1 MLEHYI
7 TSFIDGRVRL
17 RHELLRKP
25 ALAEQ
30 VQSMLPTI
38 QGIRSVAVNT
48 RTGSLLVEYDPAI
61 LGPEQLLALLRQWE
75 HMTGLITDPAEGPST
90 LASIHKSVCR
100 GRLRRVLNG
109 GMLLSLA
116 ASTLMGA
123 AKRTQ
128 GHVLMGGLFLALNAV
143 HLWNVRKTL

>member
-1 MLEHYI
+1 
-7 TSFIDGRVRL
+7 
-17 RHELLRKP
+17 
-25 ALAEQ
+25 
-30 VQSMLPTI
+30 MLPTV
-38 QGIRSVAVNT
+38 QGIRSAAINT

-61 LGPEQLLALLRQWE
+61 LGQEQLLALLRQWKQ
-75 HMTGLITDPAEGPST
+75 MTGIVTNPAEGPST
-90 LASIHKSVCR
+90 IASIHKSVCR

-123 AKRTQ
+123 TKRTR